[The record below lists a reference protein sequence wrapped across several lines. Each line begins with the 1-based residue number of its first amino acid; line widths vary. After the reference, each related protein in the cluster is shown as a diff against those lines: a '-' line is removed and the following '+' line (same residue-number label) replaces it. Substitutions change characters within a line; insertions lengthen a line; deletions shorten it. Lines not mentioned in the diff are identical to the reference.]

1 VGERHI
7 CPIAWVAAS
16 SDLQRVVAETNGCMR
31 RIRIGSGGTTSVVE
45 MTDNPTLST
54 IERLE
59 LAADSG
65 TGVTFV
71 GASMAAE
78 AGPVQVSW
86 SEIHDDARAVGAA
99 LQARGLVPGDHVA
112 ILGPTS
118 RELITIVRGCWM
130 AGLAS
135 MVLPLPMRMG
145 SLDVFI
151 DSTRGRILH
160 GDAKLLLIDELLADF
175 YSPAEGDPPI
185 LPMKAVMPGATNVP
199 TGDALEIP
207 AHDPERLVI
216 LQYTSGST
224 SEPKGVMIPDR
235 VLSANIDACAEAAEL
250 NSDDAMV
257 SWLPLY
263 HDMGLVGFLALPMT
277 KGVDLV
283 QAAPQDFLAHPGNWM
298 QWLSDYRATATAGP
312 NFSWVLATRA
322 LKRMKDLDL
331 SHLTVALSGA
341 EPVDPKAVDAFVAE
355 ASRFG
360 FTAGGMFPAFG
371 MAEVAIGGTF
381 PPRRRGLVTDT
392 VDRIVLE
399 TQRVAKPV
407 EIHDEDELGLTARQL
422 PLLGKP
428 VPGLEMKVVDPETF
442 EELPERH
449 VGELLLRGTSV
460 TPGYYKRPDATA
472 ALFHD
477 GWLLTGDLAYV
488 LDGELV
494 LCGRIKDVIIV
505 GGRNVFPE
513 DIERAVG
520 PLDGVRAGNVIAF
533 GMEGY
538 KGKESVVVVA
548 EVRVSDTSGGLE
560 EIRERIHHRTLEV
573 CGLPP
578 RDVMLVTPGTLP
590 KTSSGKLQR
599 AKCRDEYLNEELALI
614 E

>member
-1 VGERHI
+1 
-7 CPIAWVAAS
+7 
-16 SDLQRVVAETNGCMR
+16 
-31 RIRIGSGGTTSVVE
+31 
-45 MTDNPTLST
+45 MTDHATLST

-59 LAADSG
+59 RAADSG
-65 TGVTFV
+65 TGVRFV
-71 GASMAAE
+71 GASVMGDD
-78 AGPVQVSW
+78 GPALVSW
-86 SEIHDDARAVGAA
+86 REIHDDARAVAAA

-118 RELITIVRGCWM
+118 RNLMTIIRGCWL
-130 AGLAS
+130 AGIAS

-145 SLDVFI
+145 SLEVFI
-151 DSTRGRILH
+151 ESTRARIRH
-160 GDAKLLLIDELLADF
+160 GEAKLVLIDDLLADF
-175 YSPAEGDPPI
+175 YQAAEDDPPI
-185 LPMKAVMPGATNVP
+185 LPMASMMPGAANVP
-199 TGDALEIP
+199 SGDRLEIP
-207 AHDPERLVI
+207 PHDPERLVI

-235 VLSANIDACAEAAEL
+235 VLSANIDACCEAAEL
-250 NSDDAMV
+250 GEGETMV

-298 QWLSDYRATATAGP
+298 QWLSDYGGTATAGP

-331 SHLTVALSGA
+331 SKLTLALSGA

-360 FTAGGMFPAFG
+360 FRAGSVFPAFG
-371 MAEVAIGGTF
+371 MAEVAIGGSF
-381 PPRRRGLVTDT
+381 PPRGRGLLTDT

-407 EIHDEDELGLTARQL
+407 EIQDPDELGITARQL
-422 PLLGKP
+422 PLLGKA
-428 VPGLEMKVVDPETF
+428 VPGLEMKVVDPETY
-442 EELPERH
+442 EPVPERH

-472 ALFHD
+472 ALFRD
-477 GWLLTGDLAYV
+477 GWLCTGDLAYL

-548 EVRVSDTSGGLE
+548 EVRVSDTSGDFGA
-560 EIRERIHHRTLEV
+560 IRDRIHHRTLEV

-578 RDVMLVTPGTLP
+578 RDVMLVSPGTLP

-599 AKCRDEYLNEELALI
+599 AKCRDEYLNEELALVA
-614 E
+614 EP

>member
-1 VGERHI
+1 ME
-7 CPIAWVAAS
+7 AM
-16 SDLQRVVAETNGCMR
+16 SD
-31 RIRIGSGGTTSVVE
+31 STS
-45 MTDNPTLST
+45 LST
-54 IERLE
+54 IDRLE
-59 LAADSG
+59 RAADSG

-71 GASMAAE
+71 GASMTTN
-78 AGPVQVSW
+78 GPIRVGW
-86 SEIHDDARAVGAA
+86 NEIHDDARAVGAA
-99 LQARGLVPGDHVA
+99 LQARGIMPGDHVA

-118 RELITIVRGCWM
+118 RELMTIVRGCWM
-130 AGLAS
+130 AGVAS

-145 SLDVFI
+145 SLEVFI
-151 DSTRGRILH
+151 ESTRGRIRH
-160 GDAKLLLIDELLADF
+160 GDAKLVLIDDQLAAF
-175 YSPAEGDPPI
+175 YEAAEGDPPI
-185 LPMKAVMPGATNVP
+185 LPMKSVMPGSPNVP

-207 AHDPERLVI
+207 SHDPERLVI

-235 VLSANIDACAEAAEL
+235 VLSANIDACAQAAEL
-250 NSDDAMV
+250 TGSDVMV

-322 LKRMKDLDL
+322 LKRMEGLDL
-331 SHLTVALSGA
+331 SPLTVALSGA
-341 EPVDPKAVDAFVAE
+341 EPVDPAAVEAFVTE

-360 FTAGGMFPAFG
+360 FTAGGIFPAFG

-381 PPRRRGLVTDT
+381 PPRGRGLRTDT

-407 EIHDEDELGLTARQL
+407 EITDPDELGLTARRL
-422 PLLGKP
+422 PLLGRT
-428 VPGLEMKVVDPETF
+428 VPGLEMRVVDPETY

-477 GWLLTGDLAYV
+477 GWLCTGDLAYI

-548 EVRVSDTSGGLE
+548 EARPASDGGGLDE
-560 EIRERIHHRTLEV
+560 VRHHIHARTLDV

-578 RDVMLVTPGTLP
+578 RDVMLVEPGTLP

-599 AKCRDEYLNEELALI
+599 AKCRELYLGEELTLLP
-614 E
+614 